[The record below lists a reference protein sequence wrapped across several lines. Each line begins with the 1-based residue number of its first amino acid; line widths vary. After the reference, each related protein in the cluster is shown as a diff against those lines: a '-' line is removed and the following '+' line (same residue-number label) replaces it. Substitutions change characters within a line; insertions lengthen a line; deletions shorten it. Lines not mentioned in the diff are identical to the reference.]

1 MVLFQL
7 EPETPMQD
15 KPDNIDK
22 ISLIKNPG
30 IPFHPLLPA
39 FLKFLAVILFF
50 YWGLTHLI
58 RPEWY
63 LSTVMGI
70 AQYDPSNTY
79 DVWSANLIGILNIA
93 FAITIWRASY
103 DPVRFKII
111 IDMILIVSIGTLLVF
126 IYSLLARGLSSR
138 EWFNVGLIAGSIVIL
153 FYLYP
158 YVKCDS

>member
-1 MVLFQL
+1 
-7 EPETPMQD
+7 MQD
-15 KPDNIDK
+15 KTDK
-22 ISLIKNPG
+22 INQNKNPETSC
-30 IPFHPLLPA
+30 HPLLPA
-39 FLKFLAVILFF
+39 FMKILAVILFF

-63 LSTVMGI
+63 LVTVMGI
-70 AQYDPSNTY
+70 SQYDPANTY
-79 DVWSANLIGILNIA
+79 DAWSANLMGVLNIA

-103 DPVRFKII
+103 YPVRFKII

-153 FYLYP
+153 LYLYP
-158 YVKCDS
+158 KSGKR